1 MILSNP
7 SITPMNVVRTSSRTF
22 GPSYIAV
29 IAALMAS
36 LCFSLS
42 RDCSIVQGFV
52 ETKTF
57 IVNASFDVLCISQ
70 C

>member
-1 MILSNP
+1 MTFLNE
-7 SITPMNVVRTSSRTF
+7 VLTSFGTF

-42 RDCSIVQGFV
+42 RDCSIVQGYG
-52 ETKTF
+52 KTI
-57 IVNASFDVLCISQ
+57 IVKIVVDN
-70 C
+70 